1 GAVRMLQECAFQFDV
16 VDTQSDFA
24 KYRLLILPDQIPVDP
39 LFADKLSIYM
49 ENGGKA
55 IFTCKSGLTPDE
67 ASFALD
73 IGVTKREEQPVDV
86 YGEDVVGKIYDR
98 GDYCQY
104 ILPGDVIGKDL
115 PKDYHVMYA
124 RGVDVDAKEGANVL
138 VNAYASV

>member
-1 GAVRMLQECAFQFDV
+1 
-16 VDTQSDFA
+16 
-24 KYRLLILPDQIPVDP
+24 
-39 LFADKLSIYM
+39 M

-138 VNAYASV
+138 VNAYASVFDRDYRHFCSHRQSPCSGEIAQPAVV

>member
-1 GAVRMLQECAFQFDV
+1 MYEQVEEKEAWCDDVKPAVEIGVFTAEEFVGASNDNLPKSLQGAVRMLQECAFQFDV

-24 KYRLLILPDQIPVDP
+24 KYRLRILPDQIPVDP

-98 GDYCQY
+98 
-104 ILPGDVIGKDL
+104 
-115 PKDYHVMYA
+115 
-124 RGVDVDAKEGANVL
+124 
-138 VNAYASV
+138 